1 MKKKYLITRFI
12 IILGTLVLSRI
23 NISNNKDLAVYIENE
38 LNSSIPASNE
48 NLYVNKIDCDN
59 NVNAYWDNDKWGLFI
74 SNFSKKTK
82 CNLYFIHDTEKPYW
96 QIEEVERTSVL
107 STDIFTI
114 KISGNDS
121 LSKVTS
127 SLDTSSLSFYV
138 NDTLQSP
145 IKVELTK
152 SEELNQKITYS
163 LKVHMVGGE
172 GNLKLKINS
181 NTLTDNETNQNDEIT
196 LNTGITVNKN
206 PAKIMHF
213 YDSSFTSA
221 SYQLNFYKN
230 LLDNYYKNVTHNS
243 NPSLDE
249 LALEN
254 YDLIFF
260 NNGCWTVP
268 TVANYIF
275 SLGIN
280 VFSVGNDSTSALD
293 IISTSITDSKVGN
306 HKKVINN
313 GLTYYLSDLIAGGE
327 DNLNLIKFVDEA
339 TVLYKNNTNNIEYD
353 SLGYIKK
360 NDKTWLHSQY
370 ISNKY
375 IIPIIQFTLGELKW
389 F

>member
-23 NISNNKDLAVYIENE
+23 NISNNKDLAVYIDNE

-96 QIEEVERTSVL
+96 QMESVEKVNVL
-107 STDIFTI
+107 STDILEF
-114 KISGNDS
+114 KIAGTDS
-121 LSKVTS
+121 LGNVS
-127 SLDTSSLSFYV
+127 SNLDISNLSFYV
-138 NDTLQSP
+138 NDELESP

-152 SEELNQKITYS
+152 LEELNKKITYS
-163 LKVHMVGGE
+163 IKVHMVGGA
-172 GNLKLKINS
+172 GNLKVKIS
-181 NTLTDNETNQNDEIT
+181 SGTLTDTSSNQNAEIT
-196 LNTGITVNKN
+196 LDTGINVSKN
-206 PAKIMHF
+206 PAKIF
-213 YDSSFTSA
+213 
-221 SYQLNFYKN
+221 NFYTNKFPENSVWPKYYQN
-230 LLDNYYKNVTHNS
+230 LLNNYYNNVTHS
-243 NPSLDE
+243 NNPTLDE
-249 LALEN
+249 IASGD

-260 NNGCWTVP
+260 NNDCWTVP
-268 TVANYIF
+268 PVANYIF

-313 GLTYYLSDLIAGGE
+313 GLTHYLPDLFAGSE
-327 DNLNLIKFVDEA
+327 DNLNLIKFSEEA
-339 TVLYKNNTNNIEYD
+339 TVLYKNETNNTEYD
-353 SLGYIKK
+353 SIGYMIKNNK
-360 NDKTWLHSQY
+360 IWLHSQY
-370 ISNKY
+370 ISSNY
-375 IIPIIQFTLGELKW
+375 VIPMIQFALGQL
-389 F
+389 

>member
-1 MKKKYLITRFI
+1 MKKKYFITGFM
-12 IILGTLVLSRI
+12 IILGILVLLRLSI
-23 NISNNKDLAVYIENE
+23 NDNKDLAVYIENE
-38 LNSSIPASNE
+38 LNSSIPANNE

-59 NVNAYWDNDKWGLFI
+59 NVNAYWDNDTWGLFI
-74 SNFSKKTK
+74 SNLSKKTK

-96 QIEEVERTSVL
+96 QIEEVEKTNVL

-138 NDTLQSP
+138 NDTYESP
-145 IKVELTK
+145 VKVELAK
-152 SEELNQKITYS
+152 LEELNKKITYS
-163 LKVHMVGGE
+163 IKVHMVGGE

-181 NTLTDNETNQNDEIT
+181 NTLTDNETNNNDEIT
-196 LNTGITVNKN
+196 LDTGITVSKN

-213 YDSSFTSA
+213 YDSGFTSA
-221 SYQLNFYKN
+221 SYYLNFYKN

-249 LALEN
+249 LALGN

-260 NNGCWTVP
+260 NNDCWTVP
-268 TVANYIF
+268 KTANYIF

-280 VFSVGNDSTSALD
+280 VYSIGNDSTSELD
-293 IISTSITDSKVGN
+293 IIKSATTDSHVGN
-306 HKKVINN
+306 HTKIINN
-313 GLTYYLSDLIAGGE
+313 SLTYYLPDVIAGGN

-339 TVLYKNNTNNIEYD
+339 TVLYKNNTNNTEYD

-370 ISNKY
+370 ISDKY
-375 IIPIIQFTLGELKW
+375 IIPIIQFTLGELK
-389 F
+389 

>member
-1 MKKKYLITRFI
+1 MKKKYFITGFI
-12 IILGTLVLSRI
+12 IILGILVLSRI
-23 NISNNKDLAVYIENE
+23 NLNNNKDLAVYIENE

-59 NVNAYWDNDKWGLFI
+59 NVNAYWDNDNWGLFI

-96 QIEEVERTSVL
+96 QIEEVEKTSVL

-152 SEELNQKITYS
+152 LEESNKKIIYS
-163 LKVHMVGGE
+163 LKVHMIGGE

-249 LALEN
+249 LALGN

-375 IIPIIQFTLGELKW
+375 IIPIIQFTLGELK
-389 F
+389 